1 MPWAAA
7 AIVGAAAIGA
17 GASISAADKAAEAQT
32 NAANSAQALE
42 EKKLDLIRGDFAP
55 YRDAGSRALG
65 YYEDFLGANGPDASA
80 SARNMFQTSPGYDFA
95 FDEGM
100 RATEGSA
107 AARGSFQSGG
117 TKKALQDR
125 GMGLANQ
132 EYGSY
137 LDRFLGLANMG
148 QNSAAQTGS
157 FTAGSAARQGGYI
170 TDAGAAQA
178 GGYLAAGQGVNGAIN
193 NSLQLYGYGK
203 GQGWFDSPSYK
214 TPDGNP
220 RGYYVTK

>member
-1 MPWAAA
+1 MPWAIAA
-7 AIVGAAAIGA
+7 AAVVGA
-17 GASISAADKAAEAQT
+17 GASIYSADKASEAQSD
-32 NAANSAQALE
+32 AAAQAGALE
-42 EKKLDLIRGDFAP
+42 REAQQQIRGDLAP
-55 YRDAGSRALG
+55 YRDAGSKALG
-65 YYEDFLGANGPDASA
+65 YYQDFLGANGADAAA

-95 FDEGM
+95 MDEGI
-100 RATEGSA
+100 RATEGGA
-107 AARGSFQSGG
+107 AARGGLLSGG
-117 TKKALQDR
+117 TLKALQAR
-125 GMGLANQ
+125 GQGLANQ

-193 NSLQLYGYGK
+193 NSLNLYGYMKGK
-203 GQGWFDSPSYK
+203 EAPAPAGAGGYSTPGDGWWNY
-214 TPDGNP
+214 
-220 RGYYVTK
+220 GY